1 MDNWDLLTDS
11 LKEFHITL
19 TNEQFHQFQNYYE
32 LMIEWNSFMNLTAI
46 TEMDEVIMKHFVDS
60 VSLIQAVPDLAKKDY
75 SLIDIGTG
83 AGFPGIP
90 LKIVPTDLFPRELA
104 EILNKPYSGIKICFD
119 VICLLITACMTYFCL
134 GHIMGLGIGAIIAAF
149 TMGKGVA
156 IIGNRIDKYVTF
168 TSFMESRNN
177 KTA

>member
-1 MDNWDLLTDS
+1 MSVKSKFCHSLIYLHIVCFMDIAGKWQIGSFMDNWDLLTDS

-60 VSLIQAVPDLAKKDY
+60 VSLIQAVPDLAKKGY

-90 LKIVPTDLFPRELA
+90 LKIVFPDL
-104 EILNKPYSGIKICFD
+104 KI
-119 VICLLITACMTYFCL
+119 T
-134 GHIMGLGIGAIIAAF
+134 
-149 TMGKGVA
+149 
-156 IIGNRIDKYVTF
+156 
-168 TSFMESRNN
+168 
-177 KTA
+177 